1 MANKRDYYEVLGVK
15 KGASKDEIKS
25 AYRKLAK
32 TYHPDNKETGNE
44 AKFKEV
50 QEAYDILY
58 DDQKRSAY
66 DQFGFAAFEQ
76 AGTNPGANPF
86 EGGFGGFGGGGDS
99 IFDDVINQFFGGGS
113 RRRQNTT
120 GPRRGNDRI
129 VTMNIEFMD
138 AIKGGTYT
146 INLPIDEQC
155 PRCKGTGARD
165 SNSIKTCSQ
174 CGGRGYVRTQRRT
187 LFGVMEGQDTCP
199 VCGGVG
205 KVITDKCPDCSGKG
219 YIRRKKDID
228 VKVPAGINN
237 GQQIISKGNGERGA
251 NGGPNGD
258 LIIEVNIK
266 PHPIFQREGNDI
278 HIELPLEY
286 ADAVLGTKLVVPTAY
301 GEVEVT
307 IPSGTQP
314 NQTLKLRGQGVKESR
329 TGRIGDEY
337 VHIKLVVPTAPSR
350 EQRKILDD
358 YRAATTKSES
368 EIYIE
373 KSRKILKNQ
382 KN

>member
-15 KGASKDEIKS
+15 KSASKDEIKS

-50 QEAYDILY
+50 QEAYDVLY

-66 DQFGFAAFEQ
+66 DQFGHAAFEQ
-76 AGTNPGANPF
+76 AGGNPGANPF
-86 EGGFGGFGGGGDS
+86 EGGFGFGGGNGDS
-99 IFDDVINQFFGGGS
+99 IFDDVINSFFGGGA
-113 RRRQNTT
+113 RRQTKT

-146 INLPIDEQC
+146 INLAVDEQC
-155 PRCKGTGARD
+155 SRCKGTGAKD
-165 SNSIKTCSQ
+165 PSSIKTCSQ
-174 CGGRGYVRTQRRT
+174 CGGRGYVRSQRRT
-187 LFGVMEGQDTCP
+187 LFGVMESQDACP
-199 VCGGVG
+199 VCGGSG
-205 KVITDKCPDCSGKG
+205 KVITDRCPDCGGKG

-228 VKVPAGINN
+228 VKVPAGINT
-237 GQQIISKGNGERGA
+237 GQQIILKGYGERGN

-266 PHPIFQREGNDI
+266 PHQIFQREGNDI
-278 HIELPLEY
+278 HIQLPLDYFE
-286 ADAVLGTKLVVPTAY
+286 AALGTKVNIPTPY
-301 GEVEVT
+301 GEVELT

-314 NQTLKLRGQGVKESR
+314 NQVLKLRGQGVKETR
-329 TGRIGDEY
+329 TGRTGDEY
-337 VHIKLVVPTAPSR
+337 VHIKLVVPTSLNR
-350 EQRKILDD
+350 EQKKSLESYREATGRSESENFVDKTRKILNN
-358 YRAATTKSES
+358 S
-368 EIYIE
+368 
-373 KSRKILKNQ
+373 KN
-382 KN
+382 